1 MPEQLVLPI
10 TEPGVVNKETPD
22 MIEELALK
30 KKEVETE
37 EGEAEEQEPMFK
49 LDLE

>member
-1 MPEQLVLPI
+1 MPEQLVIPMI
-10 TEPGVVNKETPD
+10 EPGVVNKETPD

-30 KKEVETE
+30 KQKAEKTE
-37 EGEAEEQEPMFK
+37 DKAEEQEPLLW